1 MLRKAPTIKGLK
13 GTTIVSLVVFGVLL
27 FVFSLLLGGLGIV
40 EEMTLFVGLVLNVT
54 SSYIS

>member
-1 MLRKAPTIKGLK
+1 MLRKAPTIKDLK